1 MSLYYLPLPDPRK
14 KCNVITESAT
24 PAYDSLLYTVFQ
36 QLRAAS
42 NEGVVVAMTSATSG
56 EGVTHSITALLNSLS
71 RDGSRRILQVDA
83 KQLREMTCEPA
94 SLSRFFKP
102 IGTNIYSL
110 AQKKALGPAIN
121 ATYSWTGNW
130 QYRRDCIKQL
140 RSSFDYILVDCPAI
154 KSAGDVF
161 SLAPLVDG
169 VIMVIEADK
178 TRVDQILHAEK
189 SIEFARGKLIGH
201 ILNKRSF
208 DVPNWLYKLL

>member
-1 MSLYYLPLPDPRK
+1 M
-14 KCNVITESAT
+14 ITESST

-42 NEGVVVAMTSATSG
+42 TEGVVVAMTSATSG

-83 KQLREMTCEPA
+83 KQLRETTCAPA
-94 SLSRFFKP
+94 SLLRCFKP
-102 IGTNIYSL
+102 VGTNIFSF
-110 AQKKALGPAIN
+110 ARSASTDMPVN
-121 ATYSWTGNW
+121 VNNSWTGNW
-130 QYRRDCIKQL
+130 QYRRDCIQQL

-169 VIMVIEADK
+169 VIMVVEAGK

>member
-1 MSLYYLPLPDPRK
+1 M
-14 KCNVITESAT
+14 ITESPT
-24 PAYDSLLYTVFQ
+24 PAYDNLLYTVFQ

-42 NEGVVVAMTSATSG
+42 TEGVVVAMTSATSG

-71 RDGSRRILQVDA
+71 RDGSKRILKVDA
-83 KQLREMTCEPA
+83 KQLRMTTCAPA
-94 SLSRFFKP
+94 SLTRYFKP
-102 IGTNIYSL
+102 VGTNIYSF
-110 AQKKALGPAIN
+110 ARGTGAEMPSN
-121 ATYSWTGNW
+121 VSYSWTGNW
-130 QYRRDCIKQL
+130 QYRRDCIEQL
-140 RSSFDYILVDCPAI
+140 RASFDYILVDCPAI

-169 VIMVIEADK
+169 VIMVIEAGK

>member
-1 MSLYYLPLPDPRK
+1 M
-14 KCNVITESAT
+14 ITESTA

-42 NEGVVVAMTSATSG
+42 TEGVVVAMTSAASG
-56 EGVTHSITALLNSLS
+56 EGVTHSVTALLNSLS
-71 RDGSRRILQVDA
+71 KDGSRRILQVDSR
-83 KQLREMTCEPA
+83 QLRETTCAPA
-94 SLSRFFKP
+94 SLTRYFKP
-102 IGTNIYSL
+102 IATNIFEFKSGA
-110 AQKKALGPAIN
+110 AQAAPVNIN
-121 ATYSWTGNW
+121 HSWTGNW
-130 QYRRDCIKQL
+130 QYRRDCIQQL

-169 VIMVIEADK
+169 VIMVIEAGK